1 MDDKRY
7 YLKFDRSDHES
18 LITEELSDS
27 QYTVKPHYIASDD
40 LPPISYVEGS
50 VTKKLSSY
58 TLLITEAM
66 MNGDLLN
73 LILLSKPKFSKNGR
87 LIRAPKPLSPYLKY
101 FLG

>member
-1 MDDKRY
+1 MDGKRY

-50 VTKKLSSY
+50 VTK
-58 TLLITEAM
+58 
-66 MNGDLLN
+66 
-73 LILLSKPKFSKNGR
+73 
-87 LIRAPKPLSPYLKY
+87 
-101 FLG
+101 

>member
-1 MDDKRY
+1 MDGKSY

-50 VTKKLSSY
+50 VTK
-58 TLLITEAM
+58 
-66 MNGDLLN
+66 
-73 LILLSKPKFSKNGR
+73 
-87 LIRAPKPLSPYLKY
+87 
-101 FLG
+101 